1 MDPVYFLTTSSRS
14 KGVVILAKF
23 LGNFVTQK
31 GPLPVVN
38 SVAIYAHFQTK
49 KPVVSKSGESM

>member
-1 MDPVYFLTTSSRS
+1 MKSKWTLFTFLLQVPGL
-14 KGVVILAKF
+14 KAKF